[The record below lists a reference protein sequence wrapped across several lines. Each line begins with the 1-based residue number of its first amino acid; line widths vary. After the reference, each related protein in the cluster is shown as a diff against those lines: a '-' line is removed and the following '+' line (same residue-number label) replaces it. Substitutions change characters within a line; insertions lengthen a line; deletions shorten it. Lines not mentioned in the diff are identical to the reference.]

1 LAKNLQLAE
10 RTSVHLD
17 LIRGVAALAVM
28 VGHVRGLF
36 FVDFPFFANKSLA
49 YRVLYAVTGF
59 GH

>member
-1 LAKNLQLAE
+1 MIKKGQLSR

-36 FVDFPFFANKSLA
+36 FIDYSYISNPSL
-49 YRVLYAVTGF
+49 VHKVIYAA
-59 GH
+59 